1 MIDQPYILLIM
12 NCEKYNYKAIQ
23 QKETWLKNLPSNI
36 IYFHVIGSINLDVDF
51 NFDFEQKIL
60 YVNTKDDYIS
70 LPKKVLAAYSA
81 VNDTFNYKYIF
92 KTDDDQNLIN
102 MKFIESV
109 INVLDNKLPKIHY
122 GGHIV
127 NVAKPYLSEY
137 YKIHAELPKD
147 MIVQSTKYCSGRFYF
162 LSNDAVFSLT
172 NPKKRELIEKEYL
185 EDYAIGYHMSS
196 FLKENMLSLTTDKYF
211 IDFNY

>member
-1 MIDQPYILLIM
+1 
-12 NCEKYNYKAIQ
+12 
-23 QKETWLKNLPSNI
+23 
-36 IYFHVIGSINLDVDF
+36 
-51 NFDFEQKIL
+51 
-60 YVNTKDDYIS
+60 
-70 LPKKVLAAYSA
+70 
-81 VNDTFNYKYIF
+81 
-92 KTDDDQNLIN
+92 
-102 MKFIESV
+102 
-109 INVLDNKLPKIHY
+109 
-122 GGHIV
+122 
-127 NVAKPYLSEY
+127 
-137 YKIHAELPKD
+137 